1 MRDVNLMR
9 RDISRVAENVT
20 TPIELVSVETGL
32 CTTSDFTEAAC
43 GVVQKPINHRG
54 KLGGV
59 GIELSTTRQN
69 APSRREL
76 LRTACLASSL
86 CLLSITHSFAADKP
100 NSDLIG
106 PKSWA
111 TFRRTADLA
120 GPLASKLKQKWKITS
135 KDGFAS
141 TAAIVGDH
149 VYVGTLSG
157 EMLCLKRET
166 GDTVW
171 TYRTVDKV
179 EKNSF
184 APGFQ
189 SSPAVTAEGVF
200 AGDEDGVFHAI
211 DRTTGK
217 KKWSYASGGQIVA
230 SANVV
235 GDKLIFGSYDSSLYC
250 LKETDGKEI
259 WKFQTA
265 DRVNG
270 SPAVSD
276 KHTFVT
282 GCDQHMRVINIET
295 GEQFA
300 DMPLERFLI
309 ASPAVSGDMLYVG
322 THESEVIALNWRKQ
336 EIVWRYTDPSRDQP
350 YHSSAALTDKFVLIG
365 GQDKLL
371 HCIDRKTG
379 TAAWTFAT
387 RGQVNSSP
395 VVVGDRVFVGS
406 KDGFLYEVT
415 LADGKLIEKYPVG
428 RGISASPAVGEGCL
442 VLGSEGNDGALVCFG
457 E

>member
-1 MRDVNLMR
+1 MRDVICFRSGVAM
-9 RDISRVAENVT
+9 ISRCLA
-20 TPIELVSVETGL
+20 
-32 CTTSDFTEAAC
+32 
-43 GVVQKPINHRG
+43 
-54 KLGGV
+54 
-59 GIELSTTRQN
+59 STTRERVICDITTRLRVVLKIREFIAVPFVILTSSFLLLMATQLT
-69 APSRREL
+69 ADDKSPS
-76 LRTACLASSL
+76 
-86 CLLSITHSFAADKP
+86 
-100 NSDLIG
+100 NVIG

-120 GPLASKLKQKWKITS
+120 GVASSPLPTKLKQKWKITS

-217 KKWSYASGGQIVA
+217 KKWTYASNGQIVA

-250 LKETDGKEI
+250 LKETDGKEV

-270 SPAVSD
+270 SPAVTD

-322 THESEVIALNWRKQ
+322 THEGEVIALNWRKQ
-336 EIVWRYTDPSRDQP
+336 EIVWRYSDPSRDQP

-406 KDGFLYEVT
+406 KDGFLYEVK
-415 LADGKLIEKYPVG
+415 LADGKLIEKYQVG

-442 VLGSEGNDGALVCFG
+442 VLGAEGNDGALVCFG